1 MAPLVVDH
9 LQLTGAWDALFD
21 PIENQSKYVYLIDD
35 EEDDVLFDDDEA
47 TLSDDDLD
55 EFELFER
62 RLHADEV
69 VEQAV
74 EARVALFFD
83 DLDDIESC
91 SNMEKDLDTTT
102 TEDDT
107 TRLELDHP
115 AIFLTKTLI
124 ILLLVVTMLL
134 VS

>member
-1 MAPLVVDH
+1 MAPLITDYLH
-9 LQLTGAWDALFD
+9 LTGTWDALFD
-21 PIENQSKYVYLIDD
+21 PPNTRNKYIYVIDD
-35 EEDDVLFDDDEA
+35 DEDDVIFDDDEA

-74 EARVALFFD
+74 EARVARFFD
-83 DLDDIESC
+83 DLDDIESY
-91 SNMEKDLDTTT
+91 SKREKDIETTT

-107 TRLELDHP
+107 THLELDHP

-124 ILLLVVTMLL
+124 ILLLVVSMLL
-134 VS
+134 V